1 MGLNKSELLE
11 LFRARNLRASQT
23 LGQNFLLDT
32 NFLNFIIKTAEL
44 TKDDNVLE
52 IGSGPGILTH
62 LLAEQAKQV
71 WAVEIDADMMQIAQD
86 LYGKLDN
93 VQFIRTNILAPKAKP
108 QRSPDNFG
116 KVGIS
121 PEVLKAVRKAKGL
134 KVVSNLPYKTA
145 VPIIMLLLES
155 GLDISRMLVMVQ
167 LEIAQRLMA
176 PIGAHNYSAVSIL
189 SQYLSQVRMV
199 KKVPPDVFWPRPEV
213 QSALIEITPA
223 TQFTPKFMK
232 QDYGALKR
240 FLKLIFS
247 YRRKIVGRA
256 IENALGNLEI
266 KSTPGQ
272 IWQLLEASGIRPDL
286 RPQQLAAEDYLRL
299 YEKFKNMICHQG
311 TKTRSRRNSS

>member
-1 MGLNKSELLE
+1 MELHKSELLE

-62 LLAEQAKQV
+62 LLAENCKQV
-71 WAVEIDADMMQIAQD
+71 WAVEIDADMMQIARD
-86 LYGKLDN
+86 LYGTLSN
-93 VQFIRTNILAPKAKP
+93 VEFIRTSILASKET
-108 QRSPDNFG
+108 
-116 KVGIS
+116 GIS
-121 PEVLKAVRKAKGL
+121 PEVLKAVKGAKGI

-155 GLDISRMLVMVQ
+155 GLGISRMLVMVQ

-176 PIGAHNYSAVSIL
+176 AVGAHNYSSVSIL
-189 SQYLSQVRMV
+189 SQYLASVKMV
-199 KKVPPDVFWPRPEV
+199 KKVPPEVFWPRPEV
-213 QSALIEITPA
+213 QSALIEITP
-223 TQFTPKFMK
+223 TSQLTPKFMK
-232 QDYGALKR
+232 QDYPALKR

-256 IENALGNLEI
+256 VENALGNLGVET
-266 KSTPGQ
+266 SPAQ
-272 IWQLLEASGIRPDL
+272 IGQLLVDSGIRPDL
-286 RPQQLAAEDYLRL
+286 RPQQLTAEDYLKL
-299 YEKFKNMICHQG
+299 YQNFKG
-311 TKTRSRRNSS
+311 TINHKAH

>member
-44 TKDDNVLE
+44 SKEDSVLE

-62 LLAEQAKQV
+62 LLAENAKQV
-71 WAVEIDADMMQIAQD
+71 WAVEIDADMMQIARD
-86 LYGKLDN
+86 LYGALDN
-93 VQFIRTNILAPKAKP
+93 VEFIRSNILAPKE
-108 QRSPDNFG
+108 
-116 KVGIS
+116 VGLA

-155 GLDISRMLVMVQ
+155 GLDISRLLVMVQ

-176 PIGAHNYSAVSIL
+176 PVGAHNYSAVSIL
-189 SQYLSQVRMV
+189 SQYLAQVKMV

-213 QSALIEITPA
+213 QSTLIEITPLK
-223 TQFTPKFMK
+223 TFTPKFMK

-256 IENALGNLEI
+256 MENALGNLEI
-266 KSTPGQ
+266 KATPTQ
-272 IWQLLEASGIRPDL
+272 IGTLLEASGIRPDL
-286 RPQQLAAEDYLRL
+286 RPQQLTAEDYLRL
-299 YEKFKNMICHQG
+299 YEKFKNMICHG
-311 TKTRSRRNSS
+311 GAETRRGRNSNHRLHRLHR

>member
-1 MGLNKSELLE
+1 MGLNKQELLE

-44 TKDDNVLE
+44 AKDDSVLE

-86 LYGKLDN
+86 IYGKLDN
-93 VQFIRTNILAPKAKP
+93 VQFIRSNILAV
-108 QRSPDNFG
+108 RETG
-116 KVGIS
+116 LS
-121 PEVLKAVRKAKGL
+121 PEVLKAVKKVKQL

-155 GLDISRMLVMVQ
+155 GLPISRLLVMVQ

-176 PIGAHNYSAVSIL
+176 PLGAHNYSSVSIL
-189 SQYLSQVRMV
+189 CQYLASVKMV

-213 QSALIEITPA
+213 QSALIEITPE

-256 IENALGNLEI
+256 VENALGNLEV
-266 KSTPGQ
+266 KASPTQ
-272 IWQLLEASGIRPDL
+272 IGQLLVASGIRPDL
-286 RPQQLAAEDYLRL
+286 RPQQLTAEDYLRL
-299 YEKFKNMICHQG
+299 YQNFKSKISHGG
-311 TKTRSRRNSS
+311 TEGTENSKRP